1 MKYLPPNTL
10 AHFNAAPHTKP
21 HDLSGLPTAVFS
33 EATKLYQQACGT
45 MSPQDDAVTFYALN
59 HAAGII
65 RKLFTPSEP
74 LPEWAQT
81 IMAAHTTTG
90 MNQGK
95 RMLHYIL
102 LVTTREMRHLSETS
116 VSQSF
121 WNTFKQTHG
130 QVSVDYIKAIANA
143 GGGETA
149 AMGKYLNHPPNLT
162 IGEFT
167 KALSYAFHESHGF
180 GGGFGGHPWGS
191 IADAAHQAVTG
202 AVSLETMVDTGYALA
217 HNNGP
222 MFNKGLMYDALH
234 KHLLLTILD
243 VQRAGQIPN
252 LILDS
257 GNVGGVVKPNA
268 VKQIVQLIAQQVPT
282 AFKGWVDWHLVDAM
296 RPTAEKYD
304 SPTKYDALKAAQLK
318 LHPDSK
324 PALPKPVVKTLG
336 GQKIKLTGEL
346 VVFPAMPGKAAQ
358 TVPIFERVS

>member
-1 MKYLPPNTL
+1 VKYLPTNTL

-21 HDLSGLPTAVFS
+21 HNLSGLPTAVFA
-33 EATKLYQQACGT
+33 EATKLYRQTCGT
-45 MSPQDDAVTFYALN
+45 MSPQDEAVTFYALN

-74 LPEWAQT
+74 LPECAQT
-81 IMAAHTTTG
+81 IMAEHTTTG

-102 LVTTREMRHLSETS
+102 LVTTREMRHLSESS
-116 VSQSF
+116 VAPAF
-121 WNTFKQTHG
+121 WNTFKLNHG
-130 QVSVDYIKAIANA
+130 PVSVDYIKNIASD
-143 GGGETA
+143 GSETT

-162 IGEFT
+162 IEEFT

-191 IADAAHQAVTG
+191 IADAAHQMVTG
-202 AVSLETMVDTGYALA
+202 AVSMETMVDTGYALA

-222 MFNKGLMYDALH
+222 MFNKGLMYDTLN

-252 LILDS
+252 LLLDS
-257 GNVGGVVKPNA
+257 GNVGGVIKPTA
-268 VKQIVQLIAQQVPT
+268 AKATVQLIAQQVPA

-296 RPTAEKYD
+296 RPSVEKLE
-304 SPTKYDALKAAQLK
+304 SPHKYDALKAAQLK

-324 PALPKPVVKTLG
+324 PALPQPVVKTLG
-336 GQKIKLTGEL
+336 GQKIKITGEL
-346 VVFPAMPGKAAQ
+346 VVFPATSGKPAQ
-358 TVPIFERVS
+358 VVPTFERVS